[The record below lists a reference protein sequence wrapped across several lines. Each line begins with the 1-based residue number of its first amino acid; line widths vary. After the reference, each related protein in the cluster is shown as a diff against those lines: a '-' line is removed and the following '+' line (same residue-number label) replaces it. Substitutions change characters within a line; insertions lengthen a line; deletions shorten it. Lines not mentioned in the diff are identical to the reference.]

1 MFCKIVQIDFK
12 GEKMKKLKYLTASI
26 VAAAAFV
33 GCGGGSDSST
43 PVDTTQTGTFV
54 DAPVVGLHY
63 KTASKAGYTDENGK
77 FKYKVGEEVEFKLGN
92 LLLGKVQAGTVISP
106 YDLSDGNVT
115 LATNI
120 ALILQNFD
128 ANRSDGVLELT
139 QLKDYNFTGIDLN
152 ASSSTLETA
161 ILNFINNNS
170 NYVDPNA
177 ILIDAATV
185 KSKMDQEIAEAKLV
199 LEKMFTVEYL
209 NGKTFDRYAVEP
221 GATRERFTFNLSQS
235 QQFLDENVNPPV
247 TRTGYQALDG
257 MITIVDGKIYEYTF
271 TTDSSGNPRYN
282 DGVNIYTVKSVD
294 SEKIVCDMEY
304 PGGTLVTY
312 FYFVP

>member
-1 MFCKIVQIDFK
+1 
-12 GEKMKKLKYLTASI
+12 MKKWRYVTASI
-26 VAAAAFV
+26 VAAAALV
-33 GCGGGSDSST
+33 GCGGGSGSST
-43 PVDTTQTGTFV
+43 PIDTTQTGTFV
-54 DAPVVGLHY
+54 DAPVAGLHY
-63 KTASKAGYTDENGK
+63 RTASKEGYTNANGS
-77 FKYKVGEEVEFKLGN
+77 FEYKAGEEVEFKLGN
-92 LLLGKVQAGTVISP
+92 LLLGKVQAGTVVTP
-106 YDLSDGNVT
+106 YDLSDNNTT

-128 ANRSDGVLELT
+128 ANRSDGVLELS
-139 QLKDYNFTGIDLN
+139 QLKDFNFTGIDLN
-152 ASSSTLETA
+152 VSSSTLETA

-170 NYVDPNA
+170 SYVDPTA
-177 ILIDAATV
+177 TLIDANTV

-199 LEKMFTVEYL
+199 LEKKFTVEYL
-209 NGKTFDRYAVEP
+209 NGKTLDRYVVEP
-221 GATRERFTFNLSQS
+221 GSTKERFTFNLSQP

-257 MITIVDGKIYEYTF
+257 MITIVNGKLYEYTF

-282 DGVNIYTVKSVD
+282 DGFNVYTIKSVD
-294 SEKIVCDMEY
+294 SEKIVCDMAY